1 MASISYAWSP
11 EQKLPS
17 HIFSVHFLRE
27 KGPFFVY
34 IKGELSNILTKVN
47 FHLEIVFINFVIISL
62 FRKNFYTNSEYG

>member
-47 FHLEIVFINFVIISL
+47 FNLEFFLKLTVSSL
-62 FRKNFYTNSEYG
+62 IEA